1 MLWKVFLVTFS
12 VSAASFLVWAM
23 VTSRLASDPQ
33 PQPEPQPQ
41 PLLHKR
47 YLQVNTVLTRNI
59 TLFHRTGVT
68 RTTKALQREFRSMN
82 ICVTMPSIYNLL
94 LFARSPVPEAAEPV
108 RC

>member
-33 PQPEPQPQ
+33 PQPQPQPQ

-47 YLQVNTVLTRNI
+47 YLQVKTVQTRNI

-68 RTTKALQREFRSMN
+68 RTTKALQREFRSMT
-82 ICVTMPSIYNLL
+82 ICMIDN
-94 LFARSPVPEAAEPV
+94 A
-108 RC
+108 

>member
-33 PQPEPQPQ
+33 PQTQPQPEPQPQ
-41 PLLHKR
+41 PQPPPRKR
-47 YLQVNTVLTRNI
+47 YLQVNTVQTRNI

-68 RTTKALQREFRSMN
+68 RTTKALQREFRSM
-82 ICVTMPSIYNLL
+82 IFV
-94 LFARSPVPEAAEPV
+94 
-108 RC
+108 

>member
-33 PQPEPQPQ
+33 PQPLP
-41 PLLHKR
+41 HKR
-47 YLQVNTVLTRNI
+47 YLQVNTVQTRNI

-68 RTTKALQREFRSMN
+68 RTTKALQREFRSM
-82 ICVTMPSIYNLL
+82 IFV
-94 LFARSPVPEAAEPV
+94 
-108 RC
+108 

>member
-33 PQPEPQPQ
+33 PQPQPEPQPQPQ

-47 YLQVNTVLTRNI
+47 YLQVNTVQTRNI

-68 RTTKALQREFRSMN
+68 RTTKALQREFRSM
-82 ICVTMPSIYNLL
+82 IFV
-94 LFARSPVPEAAEPV
+94 
-108 RC
+108 

>member
-33 PQPEPQPQ
+33 PQTQPQPEPQPQPQPQPQ

-47 YLQVNTVLTRNI
+47 YLQVKSVQTRNI

-68 RTTKALQREFRSMN
+68 RTTKALQREFRSM
-82 ICVTMPSIYNLL
+82 IFV
-94 LFARSPVPEAAEPV
+94 
-108 RC
+108 

>member
-41 PLLHKR
+41 PLPHKR
-47 YLQVNTVLTRNI
+47 YLQVNTVQTRNI

-68 RTTKALQREFRSMN
+68 RTTKALQREFRSMT

-94 LFARSPVPEAAEPV
+94 LLARSPVPEAAEPV

>member
-41 PLLHKR
+41 PQPQPLLHKR
-47 YLQVNTVLTRNI
+47 YLQVNTVQTRNI

-68 RTTKALQREFRSMN
+68 RTTKALQREFRSM
-82 ICVTMPSIYNLL
+82 IFV
-94 LFARSPVPEAAEPV
+94 
-108 RC
+108 